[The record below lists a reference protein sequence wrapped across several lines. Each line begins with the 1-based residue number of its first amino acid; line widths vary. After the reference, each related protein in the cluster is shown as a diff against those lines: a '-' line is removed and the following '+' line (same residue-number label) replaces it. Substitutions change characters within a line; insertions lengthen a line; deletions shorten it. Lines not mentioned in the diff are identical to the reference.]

1 MEALFDVPVWYILS
15 KKYVF
20 FQSNLHLRRS
30 EAVGGYAPDRVP
42 KAPSWVRPTDAPDR
56 VTLGIL
62 SQREPRA
69 FQG

>member
-20 FQSNLHLRRS
+20 SNQIYIF
-30 EAVGGYAPDRVP
+30 VDR
-42 KAPSWVRPTDAPDR
+42 KQLGATDAPDR